1 VTDKLLADAAKQFV
15 CFGRRVLSSVSFE
28 TWREQMSAHIRGDDD
43 VEPLMTT
50 KETAA
55 FLRVSES
62 WLVKARMRRDG
73 PPFIQIGRSVRYSK
87 PAVLRW
93 LKSQA
98 H

>member
-1 VTDKLLADAAKQFV
+1 M
-15 CFGRRVLSSVSFE
+15 G
-28 TWREQMSAHIRGDDD
+28 AHSRNGDDD

-62 WLVKARMRRDG
+62 WLAKGRMGDAG
-73 PPFIQIGRSVRYSK
+73 PPFIQIGRCIRYSK